1 MTSLSQPAANTPG
14 PSALSG
20 PIGLDPG
27 ASASPAGH
35 GHGHEPGPGHGAH
48 GPGHGAHPD
57 HTMTG
62 FVIFLASESLI
73 FLALFVGYAV
83 FKSSAPLWLP
93 AGVEGLE
100 VREPLI
106 NTVVLVSSSL
116 VIWLAERA
124 LHRQRLGEFR
134 AWWLLTMAMGTYF
147 VVGQAIEWQHL
158 PFGLA
163 SGVFGA
169 SFYLLTGFHGLHV
182 VTGLALMAFFLVRS
196 LRPGL
201 VLPEGK
207 GVIAVALF
215 WHVVDVI
222 WVGLF
227 VLTYVWHRR

>member
-1 MTSLSQPAANTPG
+1 MTSLSQPAGPAQGTPAH
-14 PSALSG
+14 SN
-20 PIGLDPG
+20 PIGPEL
-27 ASASPAGH
+27 
-35 GHGHEPGPGHGAH
+35 GPGHGEDPGHELGH
-48 GPGHGAHPD
+48 GHSAHGAHAD
-57 HTMTG
+57 HTLTG

-73 FLALFVGYAV
+73 FMALFVGYAV

-158 PFGLA
+158 PFGLS

-182 VTGLALMAFFLVRS
+182 LTGLALMAFFLVRS

-207 GVIAVALF
+207 GVMAVSLF
-215 WHVVDVI
+215 WHFVDVI
-222 WVGLF
+222 WVVLF
-227 VLTYVWHRR
+227 VLTYVWQRR

>member
-1 MTSLSQPAANTPG
+1 MTSLSQPAGPAPGTPAQ
-14 PSALSG
+14 SN
-20 PIGLDPG
+20 PIGPEL
-27 ASASPAGH
+27 
-35 GHGHEPGPGHGAH
+35 GPGHGEDPGHELGH
-48 GPGHGAHPD
+48 GHSAHGAHAD
-57 HTMTG
+57 HTLTG

-73 FLALFVGYAV
+73 FMALFVGYAV

-158 PFGLA
+158 PFGLS

-207 GVIAVALF
+207 GVMAVSLF
-215 WHVVDVI
+215 WHFVDVI
-222 WVGLF
+222 WVVLF
-227 VLTYVWHRR
+227 VLTYVWQRR

>member
-1 MTSLSQPAANTPG
+1 MTSLSQPAGTPAVTSPNG
-14 PSALSG
+14 TEQEPN
-20 PIGLDPG
+20 
-27 ASASPAGH
+27 ASPGHEHGSGH
-35 GHGHEPGPGHGAH
+35 GHGHGPGPGHGAH
-48 GPGHGAHPD
+48 AD

-93 AGVEGLE
+93 PGVEGLE
-100 VREPLI
+100 VRDPLI
-106 NTVVLVSSSL
+106 NTVVLLSSSL

-207 GVIAVALF
+207 GVMAVSLF
-215 WHVVDVI
+215 WHFVDVI
-222 WVGLF
+222 WVVLF
-227 VLTYVWHRR
+227 LLTYVWQRR

>member
-1 MTSLSQPAANTPG
+1 MTSLSQPAATPPGTPAVPSPLG
-14 PSALSG
+14 PEQEADTSHDS
-20 PIGLDPG
+20 
-27 ASASPAGH
+27 GH
-35 GHGHEPGPGHGAH
+35 GHGDGGHGH
-48 GPGHGAHPD
+48 GGHSHGHGD
-57 HTMTG
+57 HTLTG

-207 GVIAVALF
+207 GVMAVSLF
-215 WHVVDVI
+215 WHFVDVI
-222 WVGLF
+222 WVVLF
-227 VLTYVWHRR
+227 VLTYVWQRR

>member
-1 MTSLSQPAANTPG
+1 MTSISQPAATPPG
-14 PSALSG
+14 TPALPSPEGHDS
-20 PIGLDPG
+20 
-27 ASASPAGH
+27 GH
-35 GHGHEPGPGHGAH
+35 GHGHGGHGHGAH
-48 GPGHGAHPD
+48 AD
-57 HTMTG
+57 HTITG

-147 VVGQAIEWQHL
+147 VVGQAIEWH
-158 PFGLA
+158 GLA
-163 SGVFGA
+163 FSLQAGVFGGT
-169 SFYLLTGFHGLHV
+169 FYLLTGFHGLHV
-182 VTGLALMAFFLVRS
+182 ITGILLMALMLGRS
-196 LRPGL
+196 FRPGNYDGG
-201 VLPEGK
+201 EA
-207 GVIAVALF
+207 GVTSVSLF
-215 WHVVDVI
+215 WHFVDVI
-222 WVGLF
+222 WIILF
-227 VLTYVWHRR
+227 ALLYLWQ

>member
-1 MTSLSQPAANTPG
+1 MTSLSQPAGPAPGTPALPITDG
-14 PSALSG
+14 PELGQSLAGDDLNHE
-20 PIGLDPG
+20 P
-27 ASASPAGH
+27 GH
-35 GHGHEPGPGHGAH
+35 GHSAHGAH
-48 GPGHGAHPD
+48 AD
-57 HTMTG
+57 HTLTG

-73 FLALFVGYAV
+73 FMALFVGYAV

-158 PFGLA
+158 PFGLS

-207 GVIAVALF
+207 GVMAVSLF
-215 WHVVDVI
+215 WHFVDVI
-222 WVGLF
+222 WVVLF
-227 VLTYVWHRR
+227 VLTYVWQRR

>member
-1 MTSLSQPAANTPG
+1 MTSLSQPAVTP
-14 PSALSG
+14 PSTSALPDPNG
-20 PIGLDPG
+20 PELDPG
-27 ASASPAGH
+27 ASHGH
-35 GHGHEPGPGHGAH
+35 GHGAH
-48 GPGHGAHPD
+48 AD

-83 FKSSAPLWLP
+83 YKSSAPLWLP

-158 PFGLA
+158 SFGLA

-182 VTGLALMAFFLVRS
+182 VTGLALMAFLLVRS

-207 GVIAVALF
+207 GVLAVSLF
-215 WHVVDVI
+215 WHFVDVI
-222 WVGLF
+222 WVVLF
-227 VLTYVWHRR
+227 VLTYVWQRR

>member
-1 MTSLSQPAANTPG
+1 
-14 PSALSG
+14 
-20 PIGLDPG
+20 
-27 ASASPAGH
+27 
-35 GHGHEPGPGHGAH
+35 
-48 GPGHGAHPD
+48 
-57 HTMTG
+57 
-62 FVIFLASESLI
+62 VIFLASESLI

-207 GVIAVALF
+207 GVMAVSLF
-215 WHVVDVI
+215 WHFVDVI
-222 WVGLF
+222 WVVLF
-227 VLTYVWHRR
+227 VLTYVWQRR

>member
-1 MTSLSQPAANTPG
+1 MTSLSSQPAATPPGTPAVSGAIG
-14 PSALSG
+14 PEQDAGTTHDSG
-20 PIGLDPG
+20 HGHG
-27 ASASPAGH
+27 GH
-35 GHGHEPGPGHGAH
+35 GHGHGAH
-48 GPGHGAHPD
+48 AD
-57 HTMTG
+57 HTITG

-147 VVGQAIEWQHL
+147 VIGQAIEWQHL

-207 GVIAVALF
+207 GVMAVSLF
-215 WHVVDVI
+215 WHFVDVI
-222 WVGLF
+222 WVVLF
-227 VLTYVWHRR
+227 VLTYVWQRR

>member
-1 MTSLSQPAANTPG
+1 MTSISQPAATPPG
-14 PSALSG
+14 TPAVPSPESHDSG
-20 PIGLDPG
+20 HGHGDG
-27 ASASPAGH
+27 GHGHEGH
-35 GHGHEPGPGHGAH
+35 GHGHGHA
-48 GPGHGAHPD
+48 D
-57 HTMTG
+57 HTITG

-147 VVGQAIEWQHL
+147 VIGQAIEWQHL
-158 PFGLA
+158 PFGLD

-207 GVIAVALF
+207 GVMAVSLF
-215 WHVVDVI
+215 WHFVDVI
-222 WVGLF
+222 WVVLF
-227 VLTYVWHRR
+227 VLTYVWQRR

>member
-1 MTSLSQPAANTPG
+1 MTSLSQPAGTPAVTSPNG
-14 PSALSG
+14 TEQEPN
-20 PIGLDPG
+20 
-27 ASASPAGH
+27 ASPGHEHGSGH
-35 GHGHEPGPGHGAH
+35 GHGHGPGPGHGAH
-48 GPGHGAHPD
+48 AD

-93 AGVEGLE
+93 PRVEGLE
-100 VREPLI
+100 VRDPLI
-106 NTVVLVSSSL
+106 NTVVLLSSSL

-207 GVIAVALF
+207 GVMAVSLF
-215 WHVVDVI
+215 WHFVDVI
-222 WVGLF
+222 WVVLF
-227 VLTYVWHRR
+227 LLTYVWQRR

>member
-1 MTSLSQPAANTPG
+1 MTSLSQPAATSPGTPAQSNSIG
-14 PSALSG
+14 PE
-20 PIGLDPG
+20 LDPG
-27 ASASPAGH
+27 HGEDPGPEH
-35 GHGHEPGPGHGAH
+35 GHGHSAHGAH
-48 GPGHGAHPD
+48 GD
-57 HTMTG
+57 HTLTG

-158 PFGLA
+158 PFGLS

-207 GVIAVALF
+207 GVMTVSLF
-215 WHVVDVI
+215 WHFVDVI
-222 WVGLF
+222 WVVLF
-227 VLTYVWHRR
+227 VLTYVWQRR

>member
-1 MTSLSQPAANTPG
+1 MTSLSQPAGTPAVTSPNG
-14 PSALSG
+14 TEQEPN
-20 PIGLDPG
+20 
-27 ASASPAGH
+27 ASPGHEHGSGH
-35 GHGHEPGPGHGAH
+35 GHGHGPGPGHGAH
-48 GPGHGAHPD
+48 AD

-93 AGVEGLE
+93 PGVEGLE
-100 VREPLI
+100 VRDPLI

-207 GVIAVALF
+207 GVMAVSLF
-215 WHVVDVI
+215 WHFVDVI
-222 WVGLF
+222 WVVLF
-227 VLTYVWHRR
+227 LLTYVWQRR

>member
-1 MTSLSQPAANTPG
+1 MTSLSQPAANPPGTSIAPGPIGPEQDPG
-14 PSALSG
+14 PSHDS
-20 PIGLDPG
+20 
-27 ASASPAGH
+27 GH
-35 GHGHEPGPGHGAH
+35 GHGHGAH
-48 GPGHGAHPD
+48 AD
-57 HTMTG
+57 HTLTG

-207 GVIAVALF
+207 GVMAVSLF
-215 WHVVDVI
+215 WHFVDVI
-222 WVGLF
+222 WVVLF
-227 VLTYVWHRR
+227 VLTYVWQRR

>member
-1 MTSLSQPAANTPG
+1 MTSLSQPAGTPAVTSPNG
-14 PSALSG
+14 TEQEPN
-20 PIGLDPG
+20 
-27 ASASPAGH
+27 ASPGHEHGSGHGNGPGH
-35 GHGHEPGPGHGAH
+35 GHGHGAH
-48 GPGHGAHPD
+48 AD

-93 AGVEGLE
+93 PGVEGLE
-100 VREPLI
+100 VRDPLI

-182 VTGLALMAFFLVRS
+182 VTGLALMALFLVRS

-207 GVIAVALF
+207 GVMAVSLF
-215 WHVVDVI
+215 WHFVDVI
-222 WVGLF
+222 WVVLF
-227 VLTYVWHRR
+227 VLTYVWQRR